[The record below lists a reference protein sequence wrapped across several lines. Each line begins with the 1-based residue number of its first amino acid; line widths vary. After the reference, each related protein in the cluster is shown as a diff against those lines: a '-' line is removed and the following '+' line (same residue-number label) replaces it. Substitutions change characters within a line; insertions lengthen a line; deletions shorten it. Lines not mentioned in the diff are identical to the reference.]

1 VEGTQLYL
9 EGNGNLSGV
18 GMAGE
23 TPATPISAVILAGG
37 RSTRLG
43 QDKAF
48 LKVNGQ
54 ILVERLIDRLAQ
66 LSEETIIVTND
77 VDKYEH
83 LEATVIADLV
93 PGKAA
98 LGGLYS
104 GLRTASNA
112 HSLVVACDM
121 PFLNL
126 SLLRYMQGFA
136 GSYDVVIPRVGEFAE
151 ALHAIYAKRC
161 LPYIEHQLQSRDLQI
176 SHFFP
181 AVRVRYVEQEEIEIF
196 DPDHLSFFNINSQE
210 DLDKAREIWS
220 KEESGSSVL
229 AARTAAA

>member
-1 VEGTQLYL
+1 
-9 EGNGNLSGV
+9 
-18 GMAGE
+18 MAGE

-54 ILVERLIDRLAQ
+54 TLIERLIDRLAQ
-66 LSEETIIVTND
+66 LSEEIIIVTND
-77 VDKYEH
+77 VDQYEH
-83 LEATVIADLV
+83 LEATVISDLV

-98 LGGLYS
+98 LGGLHS
-104 GLRTASNA
+104 GLRAASNP

-126 SLLRYMQGFA
+126 SLLRYMQGFVA
-136 GSYDVVIPRVGEFAE
+136 SYDVVVPRVGEFAE
-151 ALHAIYAKRC
+151 ALHAIYAKSC
-161 LPYIEHQLQSRDLQI
+161 LPYIERQLRSGDLQI

-181 AVRVRYVEQEEIEIF
+181 TVRVRYVEQQEIETF

-210 DLDKAREIWS
+210 DLEKAREIWNG
-220 KEESGSSVL
+220 EESGSSVL
-229 AARTAAA
+229 APRIVAA